1 MRLTGKRALVTGS
14 SRGIGA
20 EVARLF
26 ASEGASVVVNYRA
39 SAKEADAVVKTIREA
54 KGEAFAVQA
63 DVSDPSSVRMMF
75 STIDDQIGGLDI
87 LVNNAGLA
95 DSSIWGVPVP
105 EITLDMWRKVFAV
118 DSFGTF
124 LCTQGALRLMTKG
137 GSVVNIASTPA
148 LGGDTE
154 GLVYASAKGAVASMT
169 RMMAKMLAP
178 KIRVNCMV
186 FGSIETSWVQWLD
199 GSQKKEYLKAIPLGR
214 FGKPEEA
221 ADLALF
227 FASDQSSFI
236 TGQALVLDGG
246 EVLR

>member
-1 MRLTGKRALVTGS
+1 AVNHRGGMPHRDEMVESINRGGGK
-14 SRGIGA
+14 
-20 EVARLF
+20 
-26 ASEGASVVVNYRA
+26 
-39 SAKEADAVVKTIREA
+39 
-54 KGEAFAVQA
+54 AFAVHG
-63 DVSDPSSVRMMF
+63 DVGDPASVKKMFAEAEKRM
-75 STIDDQIGGLDI
+75 GGLDI
-87 LVNNAGLA
+87 LVNAAGLA
-95 DSSIWGVPVP
+95 DPKLWNLELSKT
-105 EITLDMWRKVFAV
+105 TLEMWQRVFAV
-118 DSFGTF
+118 DAFGTF
-124 LCTQGALRLMTKG
+124 LCSQAAAGIMKR
-137 GSVVNIASTPA
+137 GSSIVNIASTPA
-148 LGGDTE
+148 LAGDRE